1 MATSNY
7 MRKDTVEI
15 RKAYET
21 KNPGVDMRIKIKLIL
36 KKLLMIVLPGFIY
49 FWLWTINVLLRA
61 P

>member
-1 MATSNY
+1 MATSHY

-15 RKAYET
+15 RKAYEPL
-21 KNPGVDMRIKIKLIL
+21 NPGVDMRIKIKSIL

-49 FWLWTINVLLRA
+49 FWLWTTNVLLRA